1 MNIRLIIFSG
11 IVSAVTM
18 FASDEISHGIG
29 GNPSVCEERAPES
42 NESKIW
48 SFDDCIDWALENNTD
63 LRRNLLS
70 QLQADQNTAEA
81 KDAWLPTVG
90 FSTVQGFVN
99 YLKPQEGISANG
111 YNSSYGINA
120 NWTVWEGNVR
130 KYRLES
136 SRLLRAQQILAG
148 EDLVRNLR
156 LSILQSY
163 LNILYARESVAIAK
177 KTLEVSD
184 SQLQR
189 ARRLEESGRTSKV
202 EVSQIESQNASDR
215 YSLVQAEGNLATA
228 VTALKN
234 VLALGLDYD
243 LNIADITLDGK
254 DVNLPLP
261 SKEETFRNAVAWLP
275 GIKSNDLSKEIYDN
289 DIKIAKAGRMP
300 TISLSG
306 GVGTGYNSGGR
317 NWTYQMGRG
326 FNENASLLLSVPI
339 YDGNATKRAVA
350 KARIASLEYEI
361 DRQELLD
368 DLSQTIDN
376 LYVESEN
383 SRSRYESGL
392 KQLEAAE
399 MTAELVD
406 RQFDLGLV
414 NPLELLTAHNDL
426 LNARLAVLQSK
437 FMAILSD
444 KTIMYYA
451 TANVSL

>member
-1 MNIRLIIFSG
+1 M
-11 IVSAVTM
+11 
-18 FASDEISHGIG
+18 
-29 GNPSVCEERAPES
+29 
-42 NESKIW
+42 
-48 SFDDCIDWALENNTD
+48 
-63 LRRNLLS
+63 
-70 QLQADQNTAEA
+70 
-81 KDAWLPTVG
+81 
-90 FSTVQGFVN
+90 
-99 YLKPQEGISANG
+99 
-111 YNSSYGINA
+111 
-120 NWTVWEGNVR
+120 
-130 KYRLES
+130 
-136 SRLLRAQQILAG
+136 RAQQILAG

-202 EVSQIESQNASDR
+202 EASQIESQNASDR

>member
-1 MNIRLIIFSG
+1 
-11 IVSAVTM
+11 
-18 FASDEISHGIG
+18 
-29 GNPSVCEERAPES
+29 
-42 NESKIW
+42 
-48 SFDDCIDWALENNTD
+48 
-63 LRRNLLS
+63 
-70 QLQADQNTAEA
+70 
-81 KDAWLPTVG
+81 
-90 FSTVQGFVN
+90 
-99 YLKPQEGISANG
+99 
-111 YNSSYGINA
+111 
-120 NWTVWEGNVR
+120 
-130 KYRLES
+130 
-136 SRLLRAQQILAG
+136 
-148 EDLVRNLR
+148 
-156 LSILQSY
+156 
-163 LNILYARESVAIAK
+163 
-177 KTLEVSD
+177 
-184 SQLQR
+184 
-189 ARRLEESGRTSKV
+189 
-202 EVSQIESQNASDR
+202 
-215 YSLVQAEGNLATA
+215 
-228 VTALKN
+228 
-234 VLALGLDYD
+234 
-243 LNIADITLDGK
+243 
-254 DVNLPLP
+254 
-261 SKEETFRNAVAWLP
+261 
-275 GIKSNDLSKEIYDN
+275 
-289 DIKIAKAGRMP
+289 MP

-414 NPLELLTAHNDL
+414 NPLELLSAHNDL

>member
-99 YLKPQEGISANG
+99 YPKPQEGISANG

-163 LNILYARESVAIAK
+163 LNILYARESVTIAK

-202 EVSQIESQNASDR
+202 EVSQIESQNATDR
-215 YSLVQAEGNLATA
+215 YGLVQAEGNLATA

>member
-63 LRRNLLS
+63 LHRNLLS

-99 YLKPQEGISANG
+99 YPKPQEGISANG

-177 KTLEVSD
+177 KTLRSVIHSCREHD
-184 SQLQR
+184 GL
-189 ARRLEESGRTSKV
+189 K
-202 EVSQIESQNASDR
+202 N
-215 YSLVQAEGNLATA
+215 QAEHR
-228 VTALKN
+228 K
-234 VLALGLDYD
+234 
-243 LNIADITLDGK
+243 
-254 DVNLPLP
+254 
-261 SKEETFRNAVAWLP
+261 W
-275 GIKSNDLSKEIYDN
+275 
-289 DIKIAKAGRMP
+289 
-300 TISLSG
+300 
-306 GVGTGYNSGGR
+306 
-317 NWTYQMGRG
+317 
-326 FNENASLLLSVPI
+326 
-339 YDGNATKRAVA
+339 
-350 KARIASLEYEI
+350 
-361 DRQELLD
+361 
-368 DLSQTIDN
+368 
-376 LYVESEN
+376 
-383 SRSRYESGL
+383 RSPR
-392 KQLEAAE
+392 
-399 MTAELVD
+399 
-406 RQFDLGLV
+406 
-414 NPLELLTAHNDL
+414 
-426 LNARLAVLQSK
+426 
-437 FMAILSD
+437 
-444 KTIMYYA
+444 
-451 TANVSL
+451 